1 MWLVVDHLHLYGY
14 MEKKE
19 DVMKIIE
26 SKDFDLYWK
35 NISKQADDSQTEDT
49 VKKIITDVRANGD
62 SAVRKYASKFDKS
75 SPERLEVPL
84 AEAKLALDELRAN
97 DLQLAQALELAAS
110 HIKRFSEKQ
119 KEQFKDFEYEMGT
132 GLVTG
137 QKVIPVQKAAI
148 YIPGG
153 RFPLFSSVL
162 MCMIP
167 AFCAGVEQ
175 VILSSPPAENG
186 LPDRKTLAAAAIAAQ
201 AAGVSLCDDKKSGA
215 SLGGSSGASC
225 SDVSGARLRI
235 FAAGGAQAIA
245 ALALGTESVPR
256 VDVIAGPGNKYVAA
270 AKRILSGE
278 VGIDF
283 IAGPTDVL
291 IINEQITK
299 NKEQIADLIA
309 ADMIGQAEHDADARA
324 RALVPSKEIADN
336 IIAAIERRLKT
347 LSTEKTAHASLE
359 AGGLIIVYKT
369 KEEAIRIANA
379 IAPEHLELQ
388 TADDES
394 WIPLL
399 KNYGS
404 LFIGSLSAEVLGDYS
419 AGINHTLP
427 TSTSARF
434 TGGLSV
440 RHFLKTVTTLRCAQ
454 GEGYKKALQAAE
466 ILARAEGLEG
476 HAESAQAR
484 GSLTNCLS

>member
-1 MWLVVDHLHLYGY
+1 
-14 MEKKE
+14 
-19 DVMKIIE
+19 MKIIE

-35 NISKQADDSQTEDT
+35 NNSKAANDFQTDET
-49 VKKIITDVRANGD
+49 VKNIIADVHANGD

-97 DLQLAQALELAAS
+97 NLQLVQALELAAS

-119 KEQFKDFEYEMGT
+119 KEQFKDFEYEMET

-137 QKVIPVQKAAI
+137 QRVIPADKAAI

-167 AFCAGVEQ
+167 AFCAGVGE

-201 AAGVSLCDDKKSGA
+201 AAGVSLCDNNKSGA
-215 SLGGSSGASC
+215 PC
-225 SDVSGARLRI
+225 NEVSRAPCNEVSRAKLRI
-235 FAAGGAQAIA
+235 FAIGGAQAIA

-270 AKRILSGE
+270 AKRILFGE

-291 IINEQITK
+291 IINEQKTE
-299 NKEQIADLIA
+299 NKEQIADIIA
-309 ADMIGQAEHDADARA
+309 ADMIGQAEHDVDARA
-324 RALVPSKEIADN
+324 RALVPSREIADN
-336 IIAAIERRLKT
+336 IAAAVERRLKT
-347 LSTEKTAHASLE
+347 LSTEKTARASLD
-359 AGGLIIVYKT
+359 AGGLIIVYQN
-369 KEEAIRIANA
+369 KEEAIRIANI

-388 TADDES
+388 TGDEAS

-419 AGINHTLP
+419 SGINHTLP

-454 GEGYKKALQAAE
+454 GEGFEKARQAAE
-466 ILARAEGLEG
+466 ILARSEGLEG
-476 HAESAQAR
+476 HAQSAEVRAAIHEE
-484 GSLTNCLS
+484 